1 MVQGLIFFYSC
12 PKSSLVKTSLVVL
25 SFLILPCV
33 VWAGPSDKLQKQLQ
47 GEIGELRR
55 ILDANSKILAETV
68 QAVTQLRTDLQ
79 AFSGEIETAKH
90 FIEERGQGNEKSL
103 QEFDFRITGIE
114 EKFVV
119 HSQQLEEILS
129 KGPAAAK
136 SVTTGEELADYQQ
149 ALSEINTQN
158 FKKAIELFDQFM
170 KKYPKSSLA
179 DNAQYWKGEAHFAMK
194 DYVQAIL
201 EFEKVNKNHPR
212 STKAPAA
219 RLKQGYAFYEMK
231 SYQDAKVFLQKLL
244 GQYPNSE
251 EATLA
256 RERLQKVD
264 QILASNPQAGPGNK
278 RP

>member
-1 MVQGLIFFYSC
+1 MVCGAPI
-12 PKSSLVKTSLVVL
+12 
-25 SFLILPCV
+25 
-33 VWAGPSDKLQKQLQ
+33 DKLQKDLD
-47 GEIGELRR
+47 ELKR
-55 ILDANSKILAETV
+55 IVDTNNKILAETV

-79 AFSGEIETAKH
+79 AFSGEIEAAKH
-90 FIEERGQGNEKSL
+90 FIEERGQTNEKTL
-103 QEFDFRITGIE
+103 REFDFRITGLE
-114 EKFVV
+114 EKFGI

-136 SVTTGEELADYQQ
+136 SATSGEELADYQQ
-149 ALSEINTQN
+149 ALNEVNAQN
-158 FKKAIELFDQFM
+158 FKNAVGLFEQFL

-179 DNAQYWKGEAHFAMK
+179 DNAQYWKGEAYFAMK
-194 DYVQAIL
+194 DYAQAIL

-212 STKAPAA
+212 SPKAPAA

-231 SYQDAKVFLQKLL
+231 SYADAKAFLQKLI

-256 RERLQKVD
+256 RERLQKID
-264 QILASNPQAGPGNK
+264 QLLASNPQAGSGNK